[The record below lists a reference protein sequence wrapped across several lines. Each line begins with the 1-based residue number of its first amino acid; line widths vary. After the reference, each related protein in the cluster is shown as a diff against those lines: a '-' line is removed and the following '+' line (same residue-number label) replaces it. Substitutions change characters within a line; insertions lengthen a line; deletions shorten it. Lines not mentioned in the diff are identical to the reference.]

1 MYKKLRET
9 EGKIEY
15 NAIKKVLD
23 KIKNLI
29 ENVLENEKSK
39 IAENKKITN
48 IVVNILKFNRQHGE
62 GLKILTPDQVLSR
75 IPIVLLN

>member
-15 NAIKKVLD
+15 SAIKKVLD

-29 ENVLENEKSK
+29 ENVPENEKSK

-75 IPIVLLN
+75 IPIFLLN